1 MDADWGPVP
10 AAARLLQR
18 RSPGFVVTL
27 RTFDGPV
34 DAAEVFGDPLDVRSL
49 SHGVDADQAAQ
60 GALID
65 GLADL
70 LHTASGR
77 VLGARPLAVYVA
89 EELASI
95 GDFGVELTQVT
106 LADGALHLL
115 CQDLDQTLLMSVM
128 PMAGDFDVHA
138 AGLDEA
144 LRLSVT
150 AAGVDDF
157 DAHAAD
163 LATVLGA
170 LSPWN
175 NAGDCLWFESAVVSH
190 GLAAPADG
198 PVRDWLS
205 SVRPWQGLDAA
216 ANWED
221 TEHDPDGV
229 EPEPLDAA
237 TLAEVLAEVERA
249 AAESAIT
256 TYDLGWEEPAGRD
269 WLVAADARRRELGGA
284 LVRDLF
290 DIVRRR
296 VGTPLLAYRIGL
308 PTPLR
313 FGEPEAAGLLVLIGP
328 EHAGLVAVDGAV

>member
-18 RSPGFVVTL
+18 WSPGFAVTL

-34 DAAEVFGDPLDVRSL
+34 DAAEVFGDPLDVRPLSL
-49 SHGVDADQAAQ
+49 VDADPAARC
-60 GALID
+60 ALIER
-65 GLADL
+65 LADL
-70 LHTASGR
+70 LHTACGR
-77 VLGARPLAVYVA
+77 VVGVRPLAVYVA

-106 LADGALHLL
+106 LADGALHLI
-115 CQDLDQTLLMSVM
+115 CQDLDQTLLMSVT
-128 PMAGDFDVHA
+128 PMAGDFDAHA
-138 AGLDEA
+138 AGPDEA
-144 LRLSVT
+144 LGLSVT

-175 NAGDCLWFESAVVSH
+175 NNGDCVWFESAVVSH
-190 GLAAPADG
+190 GLAAPTDE

-205 SVRPWQGLDAA
+205 TVRPWQGLETAA
-216 ANWED
+216 VWED

-237 TLAEVLAEVERA
+237 ALAEVLAEVERA

-256 TYDLGWEEPAGRD
+256 TYDLGWEGPGWRD
-269 WLVAADARRRELGGA
+269 WLAAADAGRRELGGA

-290 DIVRRR
+290 DTVRRR

-328 EHAGLVAVDGAV
+328 VHAGLVAVDGTV